1 MNLSGIVVAVPPTKI
16 DEGIVA
22 LNAISNI
29 EVHQADESSGQIVI
43 IQEAEN
49 VNMEIDGLKK
59 IKALPMVTYA
69 EMVYHYV
76 ADDQNPDIAPPDDI
90 DSINLDETLKKL
102 NS

>member
-1 MNLSGIVVAVPPTKI
+1 MNLSGIVVAVPPTKL
-16 DEGIVA
+16 DEGIAA

-29 EVHQADESSGQIVI
+29 EVHQSDESTGQIVI
-43 IQEAEN
+43 VQEAEN

-76 ADDQNPDIAPPDDI
+76 ADDQNPDVAPPDDI

>member
-1 MNLSGIVVAVPPTKI
+1 MNLSGIVVAVPPQKLN
-16 DEGIVA
+16 EGIAA

-29 EVHQADESSGQIVI
+29 EVHQSDETTGQIVVV
-43 IQEAEN
+43 QEAEN
-49 VNMEIDGLKK
+49 VNLEIDGLKK

-76 ADDQNPDIAPPDDI
+76 ADDTNPDVAPPDDI
-90 DSINLDETLKKL
+90 DSSNLDETLRKL

>member
-1 MNLSGIVVAVPPTKI
+1 MNLSGIVVAVPPAKVN
-16 DEGIVA
+16 EGVAA
-22 LNAISNI
+22 LNAINNI

-43 IQEAEN
+43 VQEADN
-49 VNMEIDGLKK
+49 VNLEIDGLKK

-76 ADDQNPDIAPPDDI
+76 ADDQNPDVIPPDDI

-102 NS
+102 NN

>member
-1 MNLSGIVVAVPPTKI
+1 MNLSGIVVAVAPQSFE
-16 DEGIVA
+16 DGIRA

-29 EVHQADESSGQIVI
+29 EIHQSDQTTGQIVI
-43 IQEAEN
+43 VQEAEN
-49 VNMEIDGLKK
+49 VNLEIDGLRK

-76 ADDQNPDIAPPDDI
+76 EDDNNPDIQPPDDI

>member
-1 MNLSGIVVAVPPTKI
+1 MNLSGIVVAVPPQKFN
-16 DEGIVA
+16 EGIAA

-29 EVHQADESSGQIVI
+29 EVHQSDESTGQIVI
-43 IQEAEN
+43 VQEAEN

-76 ADDQNPDIAPPDDI
+76 ADDNNPDVAPPDDI

>member
-1 MNLSGIVVAVPPTKI
+1 MNLSGIVVAVTPQKFN
-16 DEGIVA
+16 EGIAA

-29 EVHQADESSGQIVI
+29 EVHQSDESSGQIVI
-43 IQEAEN
+43 VQEAEN

-69 EMVYHYV
+69 EMVYHYM
-76 ADDQNPDIAPPDDI
+76 ADDNNPDVIPPDDI
-90 DSINLDETLKKL
+90 DSSNLDDTLKKL

>member
-1 MNLSGIVVAVPPTKI
+1 MNLSGIVVAVPPQKI
-16 DEGIVA
+16 NEGIAA

-29 EVHQADESSGQIVI
+29 EVHQSDESTGQIVI
-43 IQEAEN
+43 VQEAEN

-76 ADDQNPDIAPPDDI
+76 ADDQNPDVAPPDDI

>member
-1 MNLSGIVVAVPPTKI
+1 MNLSGIVVAVPPAKL
-16 DEGIVA
+16 DEGITA
-22 LNAISNI
+22 LNTINNI
-29 EVHQADESSGQIVI
+29 EVHQSDESTGQIVI
-43 IQEAEN
+43 VQEAEN

-76 ADDQNPDIAPPDDI
+76 ADDQNPDVAPPDDI

>member
-1 MNLSGIVVAVPPTKI
+1 MNLSGIVVAVPPQKI
-16 DEGIVA
+16 NEGIAA

-29 EVHQADESSGQIVI
+29 EVHQSDESTGQIVI
-43 IQEAEN
+43 VQEAEN

-76 ADDQNPDIAPPDDI
+76 ADDNNPDVAPPDGI

>member
-1 MNLSGIVVAVPPTKI
+1 MNLSGIVVAVPPHKLI
-16 DEGIVA
+16 EGIDA

-29 EVHQADESSGQIVI
+29 EVHQSDETSGQII
-43 IQEAEN
+43 IVQEAEN
-49 VNMEIDGLKK
+49 VNQEVDGLKK

-76 ADDQNPDIAPPDDI
+76 ADDQNPDVAPPNDI
-90 DSINLDETLKKL
+90 DSSNLDETLKKL